1 MLEYVVIAVAPGAF
15 WLWFFWRKDKYE
27 KEPASCLMK
36 TFFLGAGM
44 VIPAALLEMVIIHG
58 LGIIDQML
66 VGVIEE
72 TLKFL
77 AVYLYIYK
85 KPQFNEVMDGIVYGA
100 AAALGFASLEN
111 LFYIY
116 SYGAS
121 VMFGRAIISTL
132 GHVLFASFWG
142 YALGLRKSTGRN
154 TIPLGLV
161 LSMAA
166 HGIFNTILMAHHW
179 YINLLIVPLMVVLYK
194 SMSGRIKRSLEQSP
208 FREPA
213 GPTDIMETL
222 CSHCGRSVPPGSTF
236 CPHCGERL

>member
-1 MLEYVVIAVAPGAF
+1 MIEYVALAVAPGAF

-27 KEPASCLMK
+27 KEPASCLIK

-44 VIPAALLEMVIIHG
+44 VIPAALLEVVISG
-58 LGIIDQML
+58 LGIVDQVM

-77 AVYLYIYK
+77 AVYLYMYK
-85 KPQFNEVMDGIVYGA
+85 KSQFNEVTDGIIYGA

-121 VMFGRAIISTL
+121 VMLGRAIISTL

-142 YALGLRKSTGRN
+142 YALGLKKSTGRN
-154 TIPLGLV
+154 TIPIGLV
-161 LSMAA
+161 LSMVA
-166 HGIFNTILMAHHW
+166 HGIFNTVLMAPHW
-179 YINLLIVPLMVVLYK
+179 YINLLIVPLMVVLYR
-194 SMSGRIKRSLEQSP
+194 SMSGRIRKSLDQSP

-213 GPTDIMETL
+213 GPVDIMETL
-222 CSHCGRSVPPGSTF
+222 CSHCGRSVPPGSRF
-236 CPHCGERL
+236 CPHCGREL